1 MDPNT
6 SIYTCLEKSSTDN
19 VRFIDENEE
28 SNENTSF
35 LNKLKAGCVGN
46 NLRLIIDHININSMQ
61 NKFGMLSNT
70 IKCSMDI
77 LMEQG

>member
-1 MDPNT
+1 M
-6 SIYTCLEKSSTDN
+6 KMKKAMK
-19 VRFIDENEE
+19 
-28 SNENTSF
+28 TSF

-70 IKCSMDI
+70 IKCAMDI